1 MGRDFVS
8 GTTVSRIVTV
18 MMALIMITSVAA
30 GTAVADTG
38 IEEADPPDEVFVD
51 DDGGAVLVYDED
63 DGIDD
68 EASGEFGVDISESVA
83 YALVTDEIED
93 DVSAAFSMGLDNDG
107 LESSGSLAADRPA
120 DLEDFSM
127 DVSGEQT
134 ESTNDFDAN
143 LELALT
149 APDSPPEAT
158 VDESGSTSGEVVTGA
173 DDLTTQGEFS
183 LSHNAPADSPEI
195 GLDMEIAESGDD
207 YTLEMA
213 QQDVITEFET
223 DDWDTEDAAQATL
236 EDEFEVV
243 AQDLGSDVTVTIHDY
258 DFEENVNEMGDG
270 HLDIEYTIELENAK
284 DGLEQLVADD
294 LVTDPTLDVTQS
306 EAEEVAAD
314 ILDAELETFELAFAE
329 DDTTVDGNWDV
340 AFSGFESSA
349 FAMMDLAEASG
360 EMDDD
365 AADEFDDYEEM
376 YEAQAAADLTETTEW
391 DVTFDA
397 VDGSQELVVDVT
409 SETDNWDTYTDEL
422 ADRDIDSPEF
432 VIDAHAETVG
442 DEIDLEMGLEVGQE
456 AIIETAITTMAD
468 DLQNDPTVDDD
479 DDALELVS
487 AFDEA
492 DLELLQFDL
501 DMDDGT
507 VTFETGASFDDLGA
521 FEAHLE
527 DGYHGLT
534 VEHIYG
540 DNDAGYVY
548 VTDMADDDDDE
559 DDIREHS
566 IVADDTEIHMPGDWD
581 EDHPRL
587 DMEEV
592 DNYLETDSDD
602 DDGDESDDDSI
613 PGFGAVAALVAL
625 LSIAMW
631 ARFGR

>member
-8 GTTVSRIVTV
+8 GATVSRIGAV

-38 IEEADPPDEVFVD
+38 MEEAEPADEVFVD

-83 YALVTDEIED
+83 YALVSDEIED
-93 DVSAAFSMGLDNDG
+93 DVSAAFSMVLDNDG

-120 DLEDFSM
+120 DVEDFSM
-127 DVSGEQT
+127 DVTGEQT

-143 LELALT
+143 LELAL
-149 APDSPPEAT
+149 AAADSPPEAT
-158 VDESGSTSGEVVTGA
+158 ADESGSTSGSVVMGA
-173 DDLTTQGEFS
+173 DDLATQGEFDV
-183 LSHNAPADSPEI
+183 SHNAPPDSPEI
-195 GLDMEIAESGDD
+195 GLDMEITETGDD

-213 QQDVITEFET
+213 QQNEIVEFET

-258 DFEENVNEMGDG
+258 DFEDDVNAMGDG

-284 DGLEQLVADD
+284 DGLEQLVAED
-294 LVTDPTLDVTQS
+294 LATDPTLDVTQS
-306 EAEEVAAD
+306 EADEIAAD

-329 DDTTVDGNWDV
+329 DDTTVDGHWDV

-349 FAMMDLAEASG
+349 YAVMDLAEASD

-397 VDGSQELVVDVT
+397 AGGSQEFVVDVT
-409 SETDNWDTYTDEL
+409 SEADNWDAYTDEL

-479 DDALELVS
+479 ALELVS

-492 DLELLQFDL
+492 DLELMQFDL

-540 DNDAGYVY
+540 DDDAGYVY

-592 DNYLETDSDD
+592 DNYLETDVGD
-602 DDGDESDDDSI
+602 DESDDDDSI

-631 ARFGR
+631 ARFDR